1 MTTRTARIIF
11 YSGTLSSAIL
21 FLVLTVDTHR
31 QVEALTH
38 ADQLTDQVVAGKKV
52 FQRYNCNDCHTM
64 LGFGGYYSPDL
75 TRVYSRRGEA
85 YIRTAVAK
93 PDSLFA
99 NSFRRMPQQHLSQP
113 EIDNLVAFFQW
124 VSNIDTHD
132 WPPQDSKKRIPA
144 GARRLMGGATLTPGA
159 ALFKEN
165 GCFDCHKLAGT
176 GGDSGPALDDVGL
189 RLGEKT
195 IEEIILSPQSVNP
208 NANMPA
214 FDLPRSDVEAMAE
227 FLAKQRGE

>member
-1 MTTRTARIIF
+1 
-11 YSGTLSSAIL
+11 
-21 FLVLTVDTHR
+21 
-31 QVEALTH
+31 
-38 ADQLTDQVVAGKKV
+38 
-52 FQRYNCNDCHTM
+52 M

-159 ALFKEN
+159 ALFKRVN
-165 GCFDCHKLAGT
+165 RKPGIVVANIGDASFGCFDCHKLAGT

-195 IEEIILSPQSVNP
+195 IEEIILSPQSVNR